1 MATTG
6 SLYYDVQRGYMVVA
20 AIGIR
25 LRYDQYSRF
34 TFVQM
39 VKKLSLK
46 CSRAFAAKLS
56 LSIDTQNSLVAN

>member
-6 SLYYDVQRGYMVVA
+6 SLYYDVQRGYMVVT

-39 VKKLSLK
+39 VK
-46 CSRAFAAKLS
+46 
-56 LSIDTQNSLVAN
+56 NYH